1 MLVTWNQEQ
10 PIRIITRPILVKSD
24 RYMFLGFFS
33 FPYIFT
39 VKMPDNGK
47 KNCPSFLEGTFW
59 LISTS
64 QKRGPTMRVFVWV
77 GIDATIAQ
85 CPRNKENSELKMCVN
100 NG

>member
-1 MLVTWNQEQ
+1 
-10 PIRIITRPILVKSD
+10 
-24 RYMFLGFFS
+24 
-33 FPYIFT
+33 
-39 VKMPDNGK
+39 MPDNGK
-47 KNCPSFLEGTFW
+47 KIVHPLEGTFW

-85 CPRNKENSELKMCVN
+85 CPRNKENSELKMSVI

>member
-1 MLVTWNQEQ
+1 
-10 PIRIITRPILVKSD
+10 
-24 RYMFLGFFS
+24 
-33 FPYIFT
+33 
-39 VKMPDNGK
+39 MPDNGK
-47 KNCPSFLEGTFW
+47 KNVHPLEGTFW

-100 NG
+100 NGYKIGFFWKFLANFYSLCIGNFS